1 MKPLHK
7 LFNKPPQFNETR
19 RENDELRKWADRHYA
34 APSPPHVKRKVLL
47 RNGMPSETWV
57 ETGTYL
63 GSTTQTLSLEAKF
76 VYSIEPE
83 PELFSKAKERF
94 SNHPNVEIVFGTSEA
109 RLEGILEKISGDVSF
124 WLDGHFSAGVTHKG
138 AMDTPIALE
147 LAMIEKAIGR
157 LGKVVIMIDDVRCF
171 GSKDPEHA
179 EYPPL
184 EFLVEWANKNHFSWH
199 IEHDIF
205 VAVKN

>member
-1 MKPLHK
+1 M
-7 LFNKPPQFNETR
+7 
-19 RENDELRKWADRHYA
+19 
-34 APSPPHVKRKVLL
+34 V
-47 RNGMPSETWV
+47 SETWV
-57 ETGTYL
+57 ETGAYL
-63 GSTTQTLSLEAKF
+63 GSTTQVLSLEAKF

-94 SNHPNVEIVFGTSEA
+94 SKHSNVEIVFGTSEVC
-109 RLEGILEKISGDVSF
+109 LEGVLEKISGDVSF
-124 WLDGHFSAGVTHKG
+124 WLDGHYSAGATYKG
-138 AMDTPIALE
+138 ALDTPIAME
-147 LAMIEKAIGR
+147 LATIEKAIGR

-184 EFLVEWANKNHFSWH
+184 EFLVEWVNKNQFSWH

>member
-1 MKPLHK
+1 MSLLYK
-7 LFNKPPQFNETR
+7 LFNSSPQPKETGK
-19 RENDELRKWADRHYA
+19 ESEELRKWADRDYA

-47 RNGMPSETWV
+47 RNGMPCETWV

-63 GSTTQTLSLEAKF
+63 GSTTQVLSLKAKF

-83 PELFSKAKERF
+83 PELFSNAKERF
-94 SNHPNVEIVFGTSEA
+94 SKHSNVEIIFGTSEA
-109 RLEGILEKISGDVSF
+109 CIEGVLEKISGDVSF
-124 WLDGHFSAGVTHKG
+124 WLDGHYSAGITYKG
-138 AMDTPIALE
+138 DLDTPIALE
-147 LAMIEKAIGR
+147 LATIEKAIGR

-184 EFLVEWANKNHFSWH
+184 EFLVEWANKNQFSWH

-205 VAVKN
+205 VAGNN